1 MSLHDR
7 LTEDLK
13 LAMKARDQL
22 RMDVIRMIK
31 AAVMNKEMEIKK
43 DLDDAEMSRVMTTM
57 IKQRRESVEQFEK
70 GNRAELAAK
79 ERQEITILESYLP
92 QALSSEELSTVVDA
106 VYSGNRRSI
115 SERDGRGDESRDGPR
130 GRPAGR
136 RQTDQRPRPC
146 QAPIAQPAS
155 AILKDDRSPHLC
167 ARLTGTGMGILI
179 VDDSPDQQTL
189 LRSILKQGR
198 PYGSPERRIC
208 QGGVLPCS
216 TWTAK
221 RRLLRST

>member
-1 MSLHDR
+1 MSLRDR

-31 AAVMNKEMEIKK
+31 AAVMIKEMEIKK

-92 QALSSEELSTVVDA
+92 QALSPDQLSTLVDA
-106 VYSGNRRSI
+106 VIQETGARSLK
-115 SERDGRGDESRDGPR
+115 EMGVVMKAVMVRVVGRLVDG
-130 GRPAGR
+130 
-136 RQTDQRPRPC
+136 
-146 QAPIAQPAS
+146 
-155 AILKDDRSPHLC
+155 
-167 ARLTGTGMGILI
+167 
-179 VDDSPDQQTL
+179 
-189 LRSILKQGR
+189 KQVSDLVR
-198 PYGSPERRIC
+198 
-208 QGGVLPCS
+208 
-216 TWTAK
+216 AK
-221 RRLLRST
+221 LQ